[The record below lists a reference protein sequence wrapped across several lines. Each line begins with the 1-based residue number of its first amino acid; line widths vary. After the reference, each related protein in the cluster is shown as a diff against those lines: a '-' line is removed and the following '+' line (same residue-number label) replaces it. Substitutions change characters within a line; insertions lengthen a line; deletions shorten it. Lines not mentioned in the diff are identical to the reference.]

1 MSDITEELNQNG
13 IHIVCLPPHS
23 SHLLQ
28 ILDVSIFGPMKTFY
42 RNSKTQFFKEDSR
55 KMARKVEKII
65 KAFYNASYKG
75 NIFAGCEEC
84 GIKLHFN
91 NGKVEN
97 VTINRA
103 KVLAK
108 LGN

>member
-1 MSDITEELNQNG
+1 MLIWVRNILIPYVNDRRDELSNPNLQALLLFDGLKAHLMSDITQELNQNG

-55 KMARKVEKII
+55 KMARKVE
-65 KAFYNASYKG
+65 
-75 NIFAGCEEC
+75 
-84 GIKLHFN
+84 
-91 NGKVEN
+91 
-97 VTINRA
+97 
-103 KVLAK
+103 
-108 LGN
+108 